1 MSSIQKFV
9 MVPFHKYKRLTES
22 RDLLTKEEDIKES
35 QKDPAPPPGMPD
47 KPTGKRWLT
56 LPEVE

>member
-22 RDLLTKEEDIKES
+22 RVTKEEDTKES
-35 QKDPAPPPGMPD
+35 QENPAPPPGMPD